1 VSQRGVADVRDLA
14 TPGPGARPPRRRR
27 LSAPYLLLIPGA
39 IWLLFFYIIPTISM
53 LSISLQEGSL
63 EQGYR
68 FTGNLGV
75 YAEVLARNDVQIVRS
90 VTYGLITT
98 LATLLIGYP
107 LAYTIAFRGGRW
119 KNQLLF
125 LVILPFFVSFI
136 IRTLSWKFVVADEG
150 FVLGT
155 LKNGGFLGDDFRLL
169 ATPFAVLGGLIYNFL
184 PFMTLPLYVA
194 LEKMDRSL
202 LDAAS
207 DLYSSRR
214 EAFLRVTLPI
224 SLPGIFAG
232 SLLTFIPSVGDFIN
246 AQLLGGPE
254 QTMIGNVIQ
263 REYLTN
269 NDYPEAAALS
279 FILMAAILLG
289 VSLYARILGT
299 EELTG

>member
-1 VSQRGVADVRDLA
+1 MSSEVAIAPEPRKTA
-14 TPGPGARPPRRRR
+14 PRRRRR
-27 LSAPYLLLIPGA
+27 LSVAYWLLLPGGL
-39 IWLLFFYIIPTISM
+39 WLLLFYVIPTLSM

-68 FTGNLGV
+68 LTWNFGIYG
-75 YAEVLARNDVQIVRS
+75 EVLARNDTQIFRS
-90 VTYGLITT
+90 LGYGLITT
-98 LATLLIGYP
+98 IACLLIAYP
-107 LAYTIAFRGGRW
+107 LSYTIAVRGGRW
-119 KNQLLF
+119 KNTLLF
-125 LVILPFFVSFI
+125 IVILPFFVSFI

-150 FVLGT
+150 IFLGSLKDIGLIGDDVRLLGT
-155 LKNGGFLGDDFRLL
+155 AG
-169 ATPFAVLGGLIYNFL
+169 AVLGGLIYNFL
-184 PFMTLPLYVA
+184 PFMALPLYVS

-207 DLYSSRR
+207 DLYSSRVS
-214 EAFLRVTLPI
+214 AFLRVTLPL

-232 SLLTFIPSVGDFIN
+232 TLLTFIPASGDFIN
-246 AQLLGGPE
+246 AQILGGPH

-279 FILMAAILLG
+279 FLLMAAILVG
-289 VSLYARILGT
+289 VFLYARAIGT